1 MMSPILEIA
10 CDEAGH
16 TGPDLL
22 DKNQRYFAYASVAIT
37 DAEAS
42 EIIRHVRAKNPTQ
55 MRELKAS
62 RLMGSERGRQ
72 LIVALLKAIEGR
84 YIVSINDKLLA
95 LCGWFFEYIYEPV
108 YQADPSL
115 LYQKDLHRFVAM
127 YTWLWMTDNQSQA
140 RPTIEQFQ
148 RYMRSRD
155 PADAP
160 FLFDRP
166 RPPLSLEGTEHPFE
180 TILRFAY
187 GYRDIIIADNARLDT
202 ELPDGGRWT
211 LDLSTSGLWSH
222 LNHWGRTGKL
232 LSVRCDAS
240 KPLEANI
247 GNFSGDEHDPG
258 VWRVRRL
265 ISRSV

>member
-1 MMSPILEIA
+1 MNSILDIA

-22 DKNQRYFAYASVAIT
+22 DKDQRYFAYASVAIT

-42 EIIRHVRAKNPTQ
+42 EIIQEARATYPVQ
-55 MRELKAS
+55 MAELKAS
-62 RLMGSERGRQ
+62 RLMGSRQGRR
-72 LIVALLKAIEGR
+72 LMVALLKAIEGR
-84 YIVSINDKLLA
+84 YIVTVNDKLLA

-127 YTWLWMTDNQSQA
+127 YAWLWMTDNESQA
-140 RPTIEQFQ
+140 RQTIEQFQ

-166 RPPLSLEGTEHPFE
+166 RYRLGDGT
-180 TILRFAY
+180 
-187 GYRDIIIADNARLDT
+187 
-202 ELPDGGRWT
+202 
-211 LDLSTSGLWSH
+211 
-222 LNHWGRTGKL
+222 
-232 LSVRCDAS
+232 SV
-240 KPLEANI
+240 
-247 GNFSGDEHDPG
+247 
-258 VWRVRRL
+258 
-265 ISRSV
+265 